1 MKAFLSFILLV
12 VISFSS
18 KAQEYQQVDS
28 LFAKAKSEN
37 KKVLLYFS
45 GSDWCAPCI
54 RFKKKYI
61 ENADFKEFAKNNLI
75 VYNADFPRKKN
86 NQLNKEI
93 VKFNE
98 ELADNYNKTGAF
110 PKIILLDFN
119 GFIIKEWLELP
130 TESIE
135 EFIKNLK

>member
-1 MKAFLSFILLV
+1 MKVFLSFILLL
-12 VISFSS
+12 ISSINLN
-18 KAQEYQQVDS
+18 AQEHQKVDS

-37 KKVLLYFS
+37 KNVLLYFS

>member
-1 MKAFLSFILLV
+1 MKVFLSFILLL
-12 VISFSS
+12 ISSINLN
-18 KAQEYQQVDS
+18 AQEHQKVDS

-37 KKVLLYFS
+37 KNVLLYFS

-130 TESIE
+130 NEAIE